1 MLIWFLAASAVALII
16 SGAWFGRG
24 AGKMQL

>member
-1 MLIWFLAASAVALII
+1 LVIWLLSGSAVALII

-24 AGKMQL
+24 AGKMKL